1 MNRVTVAP
9 AARSD
14 LRKIW
19 FYTAENWSTG
29 QADRY
34 VSSIV
39 DAFDRLASGDAKGR
53 PADQFRPGL
62 LLFRHRIA
70 FRVLQTHLVRRHQR
84 GARPSPENE
93 LAGSSPGPL
102 SDRHHPCP

>member
-19 FYTAENWSTG
+19 FYTAENWSAG

-39 DAFDRLASGDAKGR
+39 AAFDRLGSGESEGR
-53 PADQFRPGL
+53 SADQFRRGYYRLAVGSHFVFYKPTSSGD
-62 LLFRHRIA
+62 INVV
-70 FRVLQTHLVRRHQR
+70 RVLHQR
-84 GARPSPENE
+84 MNLP
-93 LAGSSPGPL
+93 
-102 SDRHHPCP
+102 DRLRNH

>member
-1 MNRVTVAP
+1 MTRVTVAP

-19 FYTAENWSTG
+19 FYTAQNWSKD

-53 PADQFRPGL
+53 PADQFRPGYYRL
-62 LLFRHRIA
+62 TIGSHFVFYKPTSSGAINVV
-70 FRVLQTHLVRRHQR
+70 RVLHQR
-84 GARPSPENE
+84 MNLPERLRNQ
-93 LAGSSPGPL
+93 
-102 SDRHHPCP
+102 SD